1 MTPGKTPANPRIRA
15 VVVLAALAAVVFL
28 TTAAGMHGNPGPGS
42 DVVRSSYSGSWR
54 WIVAG
59 ALVGVGAIAFVL
71 VRRRRRQR
79 VS

>member
-1 MTPGKTPANPRIRA
+1 MTPANRRIHA
-15 VVVLAALAAVVFL
+15 VVRLAVLATVVFL
-28 TTAAGMHGNPGPGS
+28 TTAAGMRGNAGPGS

-59 ALVGVGAIAFVL
+59 ALAGVGAIAVVL